1 MHFAKLDDSPMF
13 RKQVTITSLLK
24 LVLLVP
30 PGLQCLQQLFP
41 ALTPGCWLDICAG
54 ASNVRMDCQGY
65 GETAC
70 SHRLHYLCSSQCI
83 NNGRTKASFLACS
96 CSLRNAFMDLS
107 LSQVLVICSLDCICT
122 VVSMLSCES
131 VASVHFVVETFSLTV
146 LNFKHW
152 FTASS
157 SRGRC
162 RGIEGAMS
170 TILQRLPQIY
180 VIFATH
186 FLACIVNRMIL
197 FSLSWLWITYW
208 LSGSYSPHELQA
220 CCGVFVC
227 SCKFL
232 TFSWLWVN
240 NMVLMELQGGAWWG
254 IWWGYCLCKC
264 FGDLWRRP
272 WWSN

>member
-13 RKQVTITSLLK
+13 RKQVTLASLLK
-24 LVLLVP
+24 LVFLVP

-41 ALTPGCWLDICAG
+41 ALTPGCWLDTCAE

-65 GETAC
+65 GETIC
-70 SHRLHYLCSSQCI
+70 SHRLHNLCSSQCI
-83 NNGRTKASFLACS
+83 NNGRTKASILACS
-96 CSLRNAFMDLS
+96 CSSRNAFMDLS
-107 LSQVLVICSLDCICT
+107 LSQVLVICTLDCICT

-131 VASVHFVVETFSLTV
+131 VVSVHFVTETFSLTA
-146 LNFKHW
+146 LNFTHW

-157 SRGRC
+157 SRGKC

-186 FLACIVNRMIL
+186 FLACILNRMTL

-208 LSGSYSPHELQA
+208 LSRSYTQHELQSY
-220 CCGVFVC
+220 CGIFVC

-232 TFSWLWVN
+232 TFSWL
-240 NMVLMELQGGAWWG
+240 
-254 IWWGYCLCKC
+254 
-264 FGDLWRRP
+264 
-272 WWSN
+272 